1 MSFSLDLSKFAGLT
15 EKKLETVVKKTFIG
29 LSADIIRDT
38 PVDTGRLKNNWFPAI
53 NKFSDKK
60 TNYTGGKGTAR
71 TNDAIRIGNKFELG
85 DTLTLTN
92 NLPYA
97 KRIEFEGWSKKAP
110 AGMVRKNI
118 IRWQTHLDEQARK
131 LK

>member
-38 PVDTGRLKNNWFPAI
+38 PVDKGRLRANWQPAV
-53 NKFSDKK
+53 NKFDTSTTEDSDKNGNETISK
-60 TNYTGGKGTAR
+60 VTNESNQYK
-71 TNDAIRIGNKFELG
+71 LG
-85 DTLTLTN
+85 DTLTLAN